1 MFTLDGLDHVA
12 LTVRDVARSIAWY
25 QEVLGLERA
34 HEDVWGDIPVFV
46 LSGSSGLAL
55 FPVKGADP
63 NPRPGPDTI
72 SIRHVAFR
80 ASRSNF
86 EEAQDEL
93 RRRNITFKSQDSF
106 RACGKRDGHAY
117 STRSPSYRIKISA
130 RSSTSAASLTALFEQ
145 STEQLTITD
154 IMLAKLYRLP
164 ESERNTT
171 GRL

>member
-1 MFTLDGLDHVA
+1 MFTLDGMDHVA
-12 LTVRDVARSIAWY
+12 LTVRDVARSAAWY

-72 SIRHVAFR
+72 SIRHIAFR

-86 EEAQDEL
+86 EKAQDEL
-93 RRRNITFKSQDSF
+93 RRRSITFESQDHVIALSIYF
-106 RACGKRDGHAY
+106 RDPDGHLIEITTY
-117 STRSPSYRIKISA
+117 ESA
-130 RSSTSAASLTALFEQ
+130 SMRDE
-145 STEQLTITD
+145 
-154 IMLAKLYRLP
+154 
-164 ESERNTT
+164 
-171 GRL
+171 